1 MLLRKNVLPRT
12 LSDTLVTLF
21 TLCIIPT
28 VYYFELFVVLPHFY
42 AQWDAWYTFHFVSG
56 TFILFNLCSNYV
68 AIVLCDTSIRGR
80 LLPTAMGPHCRF
92 CAVCECIAP
101 PRSWHCSTCNVCIL
115 KRDHHCMFTSCC
127 IGHHNLR
134 YFIVFV
140 FYMFVATVYA
150 SYYNLFFVLE
160 FAEFGT
166 LESIIKLVFP
176 LATLFVDYSRNQMYL
191 FLVLIVLIGG
201 VFTGVLLY
209 FHGDLILRGVVTHE
223 RNQKLGLYDL
233 GRRKNLEGVLGDRWC
248 LVWLSPFVE
257 SRLPQ
262 DGVHWDVKQTTKA
275 K

>member
-1 MLLRKNVLPRT
+1 MLLRKNVLPRS
-12 LSDTLVTLF
+12 LSDTLVTVF

-42 AQWDAWYTFHFVSG
+42 PQWDFWYTFHFLSG
-56 TFILFNLCSNYV
+56 TFILFNLCANYV

-80 LLPTAMGPHCRF
+80 ILPTTMGPNCRF
-92 CAVCECIAP
+92 CTVCECIAP
-101 PRSWHCSTCNVCIL
+101 PRSWHCHTCNVCIL

-140 FYMFVATVYA
+140 FYIFVATVYA

-166 LESIIKLVFP
+166 FESIIKLVFP

-223 RNQKLGLYDL
+223 RNQKMGLYDL
-233 GRRKNLEGVLGDRWC
+233 GRRKNVEGALGDRWC
-248 LVWLSPFVE
+248 LVWLSPFIE
-257 SRLPQ
+257 SKLPH
-262 DGVHWDVKQTTKA
+262 DGVNWDAKQTPKA